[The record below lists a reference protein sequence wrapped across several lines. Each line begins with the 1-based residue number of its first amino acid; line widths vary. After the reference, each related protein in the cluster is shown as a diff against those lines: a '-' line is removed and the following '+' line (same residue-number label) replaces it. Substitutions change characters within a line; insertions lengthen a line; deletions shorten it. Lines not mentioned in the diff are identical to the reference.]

1 MLKSLVKTAVA
12 AGLHWTGGAKAIS
25 TLPRVKAVP
34 LVLAYH
40 AVVEDIRPHIG
51 RAQLPNL
58 ISTAM
63 LERHLDW
70 IGRHY
75 RFVSLDDLGR
85 RMESG
90 EGLDQPLAAVT
101 FDDGYVG
108 VYHQAVPLLKRKGIP
123 AGVFV
128 ITEAMDRPRLQ
139 LYDKLYIVLEQ
150 VLPVFGHSETRLRH
164 LLSSHGIPT
173 GPVAKGV
180 LDDAFRTMR
189 WLFTT
194 LTQSQLERA
203 IGALETVVPIDDRD
217 YPELQSLTWEMAQ
230 DMAGS
235 GFIIGSHT
243 QTHALLTEESR
254 EQVAA
259 QTKGS
264 LAALRHRL
272 RRPVEHF
279 AYPDGRCNPSV
290 VSAVAEAGYRFGYGT
305 CLHRDGRYPQLT
317 IPRKLLWERSCL
329 DATGRFSPSVMSC
342 HARHVFDL
350 WSACA
355 HDHREAPAPAGLK
368 AGLMT
373 EDDPAPGTAGE
384 GLRAANRLHV

>member
-25 TLPRVKAVP
+25 ALPRVKAVP

-63 LERHLDW
+63 LEQHLDW
-70 IGRHY
+70 VGRHY
-75 RFVSLDDLGR
+75 QFVSLDDVGR
-85 RMESG
+85 RWESG
-90 EGLDQPLAAVT
+90 EGFDRPLAAVT

-123 AGVFV
+123 AAVFV
-128 ITEAMDRPRLQ
+128 ITDAMDRPQLQ
-139 LYDKLYIVLEQ
+139 LYDKLYVVLER
-150 VLPVFGHSETRLRH
+150 VLPLLGHSERRLRE
-164 LLSSHGIPT
+164 LFATHGLRT
-173 GPVAKGV
+173 GTAGVRV

-194 LTQSQLERA
+194 LTQEQLACA
-203 IGALETVVPIDDRD
+203 IRALETVIPIEEHE
-217 YPELQSLTWEMAQ
+217 YPELHSLTW
-230 DMAGS
+230 DMAKDMAET

-243 QTHALLTEESR
+243 KTHALLTEEDPQ
-254 EQVAA
+254 EVAA

-264 LAALRHRL
+264 LATLRHRL
-272 RRPVEHF
+272 QRPVEHF

-290 VSAVAEAGYRFGYGT
+290 VSAVADAGYRFGFGT
-305 CLHRDGRYPQLT
+305 CLYRDGRYPYLT

-329 DATGRFSPSVMSC
+329 DVTGRFSPSVMSC

-355 HDHREAPAPAGLK
+355 HDHRDSVGVTVGRIHE
-368 AGLMT
+368 
-373 EDDPAPGTAGE
+373 EHPAPGLARDE
-384 GLRAANRLHV
+384 LRIADRLHV

>member
-1 MLKSLVKTAVA
+1 MLKSLIKTAVA

-25 TLPRVKAVP
+25 ALPRVKAVP

-63 LERHLDW
+63 LEQHLDW
-70 IGRHY
+70 VGRHY
-75 RFVSLDDLGR
+75 QFVSLDDLGR
-85 RMESG
+85 RWESG

-108 VYHQAVPLLKRKGIP
+108 VYQQAVPLLTRKGIP
-123 AGVFV
+123 AAVFV
-128 ITEAMDRPRLQ
+128 ITDAMDRPQLQ
-139 LYDKLYIVLEQ
+139 LYDKVYVVLER
-150 VLPVFGHSETRLRH
+150 VLPLLGHSEVRLRQ
-164 LLSSHGIPT
+164 LFATHGLHA
-173 GPVAKGV
+173 GAAQAGV

-194 LTQSQLERA
+194 LTQEQLAQA
-203 IGALETVVPIDDRD
+203 IRALETVVPIEEHE
-217 YPELQSLTWEMAQ
+217 YPELHSLTWEMAK
-230 DMAGS
+230 DMAET

-243 QTHALLTEESR
+243 RTHALLTEESP
-254 EQVAA
+254 EEVAA

-264 LAALRHRL
+264 LATLRHKL
-272 RRPVEHF
+272 GRPVEHF

-290 VSAVAEAGYRFGYGT
+290 VAAVADAGYRFGYGT
-305 CLHRDGRYPQLT
+305 CLHRDSRYPHLT

-355 HDHREAPAPAGLK
+355 HDHRAPAFVTARHRK
-368 AGLMT
+368 A
-373 EDDPAPGTAGE
+373 EHPAPGLAGDE
-384 GLRAANRLHV
+384 LRLPDRLHV